1 MRLNFFSYI
10 GGKFYLVD
18 KLLKL
23 IPSHETYIE
32 PFGGS
37 AKLLLNKPPSKVEIY
52 NDADIRLANLF
63 YVVSNEAT
71 FNEFYEKVNRLVYSR
86 ALLKELCECAN
97 TSPSFIGDV
106 DKAVCFYYSMRA
118 SFSSGLGYGF
128 AYSFTRNE
136 ASRFI
141 NSVKKLPIIHERL
154 KNILTFNESYDII
167 LEKYMNDEKVFVY
180 LDPPYYGA
188 EHYYKF
194 FTEGDHERMLKLLK
208 KAKFKWLLSGYDNNL
223 YSKELKDFCKL
234 ELSSFKPSYGIT
246 KHSKHKKRPKSQEIL
261 WSNYYK
267 GGDLL

>member
-1 MRLNFFSYI
+1 MRLNFFSYM
-10 GGKFYLVD
+10 GGKFYLLD

-86 ALLKELCECAN
+86 VLLKELYSNIEVEKL
-97 TSPSFIGDV
+97 GDV
-106 DKAVCFYYSMRA
+106 NKAICFYYYLMTNFA
-118 SFSSGLGYGF
+118 SQPLRYSFG
-128 AYSFTRNE
+128 YSFTRNE
-136 ASRFI
+136 AFRFV
-141 NSVKKLPIIHERL
+141 NSVKKLPVVHERL

-167 LEKYMNDEKVFVY
+167 LEKYVNDVSVFVY

-188 EHYYKF
+188 EHYYKIP
-194 FTEGDHERMLKLLK
+194 FTRGDHERMLNLLK
-208 KAKFKWLLSGYDNNL
+208 QAKFKWLLSGYDNNL
-223 YSKELKDFCKL
+223 YNKELRDFYRM
-234 ELSSFKPSYGIT
+234 EISSFKPSYGIT
-246 KHSKHKKRPKSQEIL
+246 KHSKYKKRPKSQEIL
-261 WSNYYK
+261 WSNYA
-267 GGDLL
+267 GGFVL